1 MNNQNN
7 GNSTGN
13 KYNYLTLKISLLSEF
28 DNRYQESITSLFG
41 EYLKVMHNI
50 SAETL
55 HLTGVAIGGGLFLI
69 VVFIGVI
76 FWISREREEDQEIR
90 EEAEKMQGG
99 RRRVNLVQ
107 KECFHDD
114 NEDMIEFH

>member
-1 MNNQNN
+1 MKA
-7 GNSTGN
+7 S
-13 KYNYLTLKISLLSEF
+13 LKHHMS
-28 DNRYQESITSLFG
+28 
-41 EYLKVMHNI
+41 V
-50 SAETL
+50 ETL